1 MSETLTVKIKRSM
14 YMVPLEQIVYMEN
27 ELRKIRM
34 HTTDER
40 GEYCFYGT
48 FRQVSEELDS
58 RFFGSRTYIL
68 NGQHIRALVDEAGEY
83 EVVMGNGDRISLCK
97 NSFLKV
103 KEQYETWLAEKD
115 EISSGK
121 KR

>member
-1 MSETLTVKIKRSM
+1 MSEKLTVKIKRSM
-14 YMVPLEQIVYMEN
+14 YMVPLEQIVYLEN

-34 HTTDER
+34 YTTDDK

-48 FRQVSEELDS
+48 FREVSEELDS
-58 RFFGSRTYIL
+58 RFIGGSRTYIL
-68 NGQHIRALVDEAGEY
+68 NGKHIRALLDEGGEY

-103 KEQYETWLAEKD
+103 KEQYEMWLAEQK
-115 EISSGK
+115 EIY
-121 KR
+121 